1 MTHSPASRGGIS
13 RRALVVASLALGVST
28 AGSARISLAREASS
42 ARDAAGSTPA
52 DAAGR
57 ADQLV
62 AAADLSSGE
71 ALVSSLAAQAD
82 PQVAAD
88 SETVTDVAGNEFA
101 MPVRAERVICLNNN
115 AYDVICALGCAGK
128 VIGVNDTTT
137 PDPSTPDVPSFG
149 DLSKPNVEQIIEAAP
164 DLVLAYSSRLDEGV
178 ASQLEDAGV
187 AIARVDLYK
196 PATCADELA
205 FLGNVF
211 GQQERAAEFEAVVEG
226 MQALVAQRVE
236 GTEPLRTYWEI
247 YADYKSAGA
256 GSGADQI
263 MALAGVQN
271 MAGSEKGSHVK
282 VSDEWVISA
291 NPQLIV
297 RESSSLKGATGRGVK
312 STDAAASLCDTLA
325 ARPGWNAIGAVRDGH
340 MLVLD
345 TDVTTNPLGFAL
357 APLYVAAEAYPE
369 QFVDM
374 PAADDVLAAMFAR
387 FWPGEDR
394 SGLYAYAR

>member
-1 MTHSPASRGGIS
+1 MTHSPAARGGIS
-13 RRALVVASLALGVST
+13 RRAFVAASIALGTSAASLARTSLAHGASSSRGD
-28 AGSARISLAREASS
+28 AGSSS
-42 ARDAAGSTPA
+42 A

-57 ADQLV
+57 AAQLV
-62 AAADLSSGE
+62 AAADLSSGQ
-71 ALVSSLAAQAD
+71 ALVESLAAQAD
-82 PQVAAD
+82 PQVAAAD
-88 SETVTDVAGNEFA
+88 ETITDIAGGEFA
-101 MPVRAERVICLNNN
+101 MPVAAERVICLNNN
-115 AYDVICALGCAGK
+115 AYDVICALGCADK

-137 PDPSTPDVPSFG
+137 PDPSTPDMPSFG

-187 AIARVDLYK
+187 RIARVDLYK

-211 GQQERAAEFEAVVEG
+211 GEQQRAAEFEAVVEG
-226 MQALVAQRVE
+226 VQALVAQRTE

-271 MAGSEKGSHVK
+271 LAGGEKGGHVK

-297 RESSSLKGATGRGVK
+297 RESSSLKGVTGRGV
-312 STDAAASLCDTLA
+312 SSPNAAASLCDALA
-325 ARPGWNAIGAVRDGH
+325 ARPGWDAIDAVRDGR

-357 APLYVAAEAYPE
+357 SPLYVAAEAYPE
-369 QFVDM
+369 QLADM

-394 SGLYAYAR
+394 LGLYAYAH

>member
-1 MTHSPASRGGIS
+1 MTHSPAARGGIS
-13 RRALVVASLALGVST
+13 RRAFAAASIALGVS
-28 AGSARISLAREASS
+28 AASLARTSLARDTSS
-42 ARDAAGSTPA
+42 ARDSAGSSSA

-57 ADQLV
+57 TAQLV
-62 AAADLSSGE
+62 AAADLSSGQ
-71 ALVSSLAAQAD
+71 ALVESLAAQAD
-82 PQVAAD
+82 LQAAA
-88 SETVTDVAGNEFA
+88 SGETITDIAGGEFA
-101 MPVRAERVICLNNN
+101 MPVAAERVICLNNN

-187 AIARVDLYK
+187 RIARVDLYK

-211 GQQERAAEFEAVVEG
+211 GEQQRAAEFEAVVEG
-226 MQALVAQRVE
+226 MQALVAQRTE

-263 MALAGVQN
+263 MALADVQN
-271 MAGSEKGSHVK
+271 LAGNEKGGHVK

-297 RESSSLKGATGRGVK
+297 RESSSLKGATGRGV
-312 STDAAASLCDTLA
+312 SSPDAAESLCDALA
-325 ARPGWNAIGAVRDGH
+325 ARPGWDAIDAVRDGR

-369 QFVDM
+369 QLADM

-394 SGLYAYAR
+394 SGLYAYAH